1 MCNAW
6 NHPPECRCGL
16 GGEGHAVKRQVG
28 SSYNQWVPPLDL
40 SRESFTRPNTS
51 CPVCGASVFFYQS
64 PDNGW
69 VFFDDLGP
77 PWPKHPCTDSRA
89 IPARLTVEKRKLPEY
104 CPAWEYEG
112 WCPIQLRYDS
122 EVDKFFSRLHLIMDG
137 VETNLYFRKS
147 ALTRYGRTVPIEAY
161 LPAHVRETREN
172 VYELSMLDTFA
183 RPVQFFALRTWLW
196 LGKESRFRSE
206 SPGERKLN
214 SSLHPQRPRNSN
226 LNESA
231 VLARVANNLSDLC
244 RLGMTRLKQ
253 KRALAAPQSPDL
265 YPPETGKKIAIK
277 NPADDQTG

>member
-6 NHPPECRCGL
+6 NHPPECRCGW
-16 GGEGHAVKRQVG
+16 GGEGHAGKRQVG

-40 SRESFTRPNTS
+40 SRESFTRPNAS

-64 PDNGW
+64 PDGGR

-104 CPAWEYEG
+104 CPAWDDEG
-112 WCPIQLRYDS
+112 WCPTQLRYDS

-137 VETNLYFRKS
+137 VETDLYFRKS
-147 ALTRYGRTVPIEAY
+147 ALTRYGRKVPIEAY

-183 RPVQFFALRTWLW
+183 RPVQFFCFA
-196 LGKESRFRSE
+196 
-206 SPGERKLN
+206 
-214 SSLHPQRPRNSN
+214 N
-226 LNESA
+226 LA
-231 VLARVANNLSDLC
+231 LAREREPIPVQKPRRKGAKQLPPPPKTQKFKLKRKRRS
-244 RLGMTRLKQ
+244 GTR
-253 KRALAAPQSPDL
+253 
-265 YPPETGKKIAIK
+265 G
-277 NPADDQTG
+277 